1 MAVRPTLS
9 ARRRRVHPIAVELF
23 AVLALAVP
31 VWAPIFAW
39 AVGA

>member
-9 ARRRRVHPIAVELF
+9 TRLRRVHPIAVELL

-31 VWAPIFAW
+31 VWSPVILW

>member
-1 MAVRPTLS
+1 MAVAPTLS
-9 ARRRRVHPIAVELF
+9 ARRRRVHPITVELF

-31 VWAPIFAW
+31 VWGPVIAW